1 MYTSGNYNMNDTC
14 SHVLISLMVFLE
26 VTQLFFG
33 DFKLLTLEV
42 SKGTNSNMKEG
53 LGAEEK

>member
-1 MYTSGNYNMNDTC
+1 
-14 SHVLISLMVFLE
+14 MVFLE
-26 VTQLFFG
+26 GTQLFFG

-42 SKGTNSNMKEG
+42 SKGTNSNMKED